1 MPHSLSA
8 SCHAGSKKD
17 KESVSAAS
25 QNAYVYGT
33 KGHIFIPNFYG
44 AEKIVVNSSIGEETI
59 ISKYQGNG
67 FEEEITEASQCI
79 INGKMQSDILPLDE
93 SITIMK
99 QMDEIRRQ
107 IGIKYPFEK

>member
-1 MPHSLSA
+1 LY
-8 SCHAGSKKD
+8 
-17 KESVSAAS
+17 SVL
-25 QNAYVYGT
+25 
-33 KGHIFIPNFYG
+33 
-44 AEKIVVNSSIGEETI
+44 
-59 ISKYQGNG
+59 NG

-79 INGKMQSDILPLDE
+79 INGKTQSDILPLDE